1 MEKFDIKTAVAAPLL
16 RDNIDTDTIIRIER
30 LLGVSRPDN
39 LGRWCFEALRYMPD
53 GSEDPGFILNQPV
66 YREAEIILAG
76 PNFGCGSSREG
87 AVWALVGCGIRS
99 VIAPSF
105 GEIFF
110 GNCFQN
116 GVLPVV
122 LDESAIREIAAE
134 VASDPASHPVTVD
147 LTQCEVSTP
156 SGLKFQFSIAPIRR
170 EALLRGLDEIGM
182 TLARE
187 NEIAS
192 FQSIDTKSR
201 PWIYQTLE
209 Q

>member
-1 MEKFDIKTAVAAPLL
+1 MEKFITKTAVAAPLL

-30 LLGVSRPDN
+30 LLGVSRPEN
-39 LGRWCFEALRYMPD
+39 LGPWCFEALRYLPD
-53 GSEDPGFILNQPV
+53 GSENPDFILNQPD

-87 AVWALVGCGIRS
+87 AVWALVGRGVRS
-99 VIAPSF
+99 VVAPSF

-122 LDESAIREIAAE
+122 LDEAAIRDIAAE
-134 VASDPASHPVTVD
+134 VTANPSAHLVTVD
-147 LTQCEVSTP
+147 LVQCEVSTP
-156 SGLKFQFSIAPIRR
+156 SGLKFGFSIAPIRR

-187 NEIAS
+187 SEIAA
-192 FQSIDTKSR
+192 FQSTDLKSR